1 MKNTSLTI
9 IASSALAVV
18 MAVAPAAAFAKSDK
32 GQAELHGRA
41 EAQASTTAKISCPK
55 AFGHLFAPGWVKKNG
70 TQEFNTAC
78 KIPFGVAWKMSLF
91 QHPKPGTTTPDT
103 TAPTISLITSST
115 STTTAIVMWNTN
127 ERSDSQIAYGTTTA
141 YGATTTLNTSLG
153 LFHTVTI
160 TGLTS
165 GTTYH
170 FQVLSRDAS
179 GNLKV
184 SSDGTFV
191 TTTLPDTT
199 SPTLGA
205 ASVSNVSSTTATVAW
220 TTNEPST
227 SKVYYA
233 AGSSLNLGTAS
244 SVSSAALLSNHSLI
258 VSGLSASTTYSYAVQ
273 SQDAFGNT
281 STSATSSF
289 STTL

>member
-9 IASSALAVV
+9 IASSALAVI

-32 GQAELHGRA
+32 GQAELRGRA
-41 EAQASTTAKISCPK
+41 EAQASTTARVNCPK

-78 KIPFGVAWKMSLF
+78 KIPFGIAWKMSLF
-91 QHPKPGTTTPDT
+91 QKPKTGTTTPDT

-115 STTTAIVMWNTN
+115 STTTAIVMWYTN
-127 ERSDSQIAYGTTTA
+127 ERADTQLAYGTTTA
-141 YGATTTLNTSLG
+141 YGATTTRNTNLS
-153 LFHTVTI
+153 LFHSVTV
-160 TGLTS
+160 TGLTA

-170 FQVLSRDAS
+170 FQVMSRDAS
-179 GNLKV
+179 GNLKT
-184 SSDGTFV
+184 SSDGTF
-191 TTTLPDTT
+191 TTTSVPDTA

-205 ASVSNVSSTTATVAW
+205 SSVSNVSSTTATVAW
-220 TTNEPST
+220 TTDEPST
-227 SKVYYA
+227 SKVFYA
-233 AGSSLNLGTAS
+233 AGTSLNLGTAS
-244 SVSSAALLSNHSLI
+244 SISSAALLINHLMTLG
-258 VSGLSASTTYSYAVQ
+258 GLSASTTYSYAVQ

-289 STTL
+289 VTSL